1 VSEAAALVFH
11 PKQAETLRRMEE
23 ADNYN
28 RWLVER
34 GTHLIG
40 TRVLDAGA
48 GIGTF
53 SEQIADGRHVVALE
67 PDPAFLPGL
76 RRRFLGRPNVVV
88 VASAIEEFEREP
100 SPELFDTILCF
111 NVLEHIAD
119 DEGTLQRFC
128 RLLKPGGTLLLL
140 VPAHPVA
147 YGKVD
152 SVLGHE
158 RRYGK
163 PALAAK
169 LTEAGLEV
177 TKLRHVN
184 PLGLLGWLVTSRVL
198 GASQLPS
205 GALRL
210 FDRHVPILRLLDCL
224 HIPFGLSLWAV
235 ARRPV

>member
-11 PKQAETLRRMEE
+11 PEQAETLQRMEE

-34 GTHLIG
+34 GAHLIG
-40 TRVLDAGA
+40 SRVLDAGA

-53 SEQIADGRHVVALE
+53 SEQIADGRQVVALE
-67 PDPAFLPGL
+67 PDPVFLPGL
-76 RRRFLGRPNVVV
+76 RRRFAGRPNVVV
-88 VASAIEEFEREP
+88 VARGIEEFEREP
-100 SPELFDTILCF
+100 PPGSFDTILCF

-119 DEGTLQRFC
+119 DEGALQRFC
-128 RLLKPGGTLLLL
+128 RLLEPGGTLLLL
-140 VPAHPVA
+140 VPAHPAA
-147 YGKVD
+147 YGEID

-169 LTEAGLEV
+169 LEEAGLDV
-177 TKLRHVN
+177 MQLRHVN

-198 GASQLPS
+198 RASQLPS
-205 GALRL
+205 GPLRL
-210 FDRHVPILRLLDCL
+210 FDRLVPVLRMLDRL
-224 HIPFGLSLWAV
+224 HFPFGLSLWAV
-235 ARRPV
+235 ARRPL